1 MRRTGDLVRRAGGHG
16 ENPRYEALP
25 AHVRGSRNLY
35 ALRMV
40 YLLQGALVW
49 LVSLPVQ
56 AAQYTPRQVST
67 PERRAGRSV
76 PRWAASIHQPAPP

>member
-1 MRRTGDLVRRAGGHG
+1 MVARAPG
-16 ENPRYEALP
+16 NP
-25 AHVRGSRNLY
+25 HLY

-56 AAQYTPRQVST
+56 AAQYLPG
-67 PERRAGRSV
+67 PMPG
-76 PRWAASIHQPAPP
+76 HQWPWP